1 MAATPALPFPTAA
14 QGTDSKGPTAV
25 LLSNAATKN
34 LGYKERAARL
44 LNLKFTPSCLKGE
57 DGLENL
63 VDFIRVWCDLKLW
76 FVQFNV
82 INTETLKKAQEHPE
96 DYKSLLVRVAG
107 YSAYFVS
114 LSKDVQNDII
124 TRSAHESI

>member
-1 MAATPALPFPTAA
+1 M
-14 QGTDSKGPTAV
+14 
-25 LLSNAATKN
+25 
-34 LGYKERAARL
+34 
-44 LNLKFTPSCLKGE
+44 LNLKFTPSCLTGE
-57 DGLENL
+57 EGLQNL

-82 INTETLKKAQEHPE
+82 INAETLKKAQEHPE

-114 LSKDVQNDII
+114 LSPDVQNDII
-124 TRSAHESI
+124 TRTAHQTI

>member
-1 MAATPALPFPTAA
+1 M
-14 QGTDSKGPTAV
+14 
-25 LLSNAATKN
+25 
-34 LGYKERAARL
+34 
-44 LNLKFTPSCLKGE
+44 LNLKFTPSRLTGE
-57 DGLENL
+57 EGLQNL

-82 INTETLKKAQEHPE
+82 INAETLKKAQEHPE

-114 LSKDVQNDII
+114 LSRDVQNDII
-124 TRSAHESI
+124 TRTAHQTI